1 MEIIG
6 RCTLRSHPYYSHLKI
21 VDEDF
26 TVVKAGW
33 SLTIEAGTVSDGA
46 SIPWPFNKLLPRLH
60 PNYLTAAIIHD
71 ALTGQFNQG
80 MLAVVKNKRGIERT
94 LTWKESAVWFREALK
109 MNPNNSKVIRRVFYH
124 AVMLKKRFK
133 NLF

>member
-1 MEIIG
+1 MVFDH
-6 RCTLRSHPYYSHLKI
+6 RS
-21 VDEDF
+21 
-26 TVVKAGW
+26 
-33 SLTIEAGTVSDGA
+33 
-46 SIPWPFNKLLPRLH
+46 FNKLLPRLH